1 MVKRRAIDKADEL
14 AIKDKL
20 PVLYKA
26 LTPLAA
32 ERHSDL
38 FIAENRNFQFAAQAN
53 AIPLTCDEFPQ
64 ALQHYPIVIADSANP
79 IPVALVGLKQG
90 KNDFV
95 MPDGSW
101 KEGHYVPAY
110 LRRYPFMLVRQS
122 QSADR
127 GILCADLSST
137 LFGHSKKDGNPLF
150 NADATASKTLTT
162 ILEFCQRY
170 DTAAARTRSVM
181 KEAQDL
187 GLIQKSTVNITRGET
202 KARIEGFAMIAED
215 KLRDLPDEKLASL
228 VKRGLQTIFAAHHL
242 SMAKFSDFG
251 GL

>member
-1 MVKRRAIDKADEL
+1 MVKRRATDKADDL

-20 PVLYKA
+20 PLLYKS
-26 LTPLAA
+26 LTPLTPD
-32 ERHSDL
+32 RHSDL
-38 FIAENRNFQFAAQAN
+38 YLSENRDFQFAAQAN
-53 AIPLTCDEFPQ
+53 AIPLTCDEFSQ

-90 KNDFV
+90 QNDFV

-101 KEGHYVPAY
+101 KAGCYVPAY
-110 LRRYPFMLVRQS
+110 LRRYPFMLVRES
-122 QSADR
+122 KSADR
-127 GILCADLSST
+127 SILCGDLSS
-137 LFGHSKKDGNPLF
+137 PLF
-150 NADATASKTLTT
+150 NTATKEGNALFNDDGMNGDTLAN
-162 ILEFCQRY
+162 ILDFCQRY
-170 DTAAARTRSVM
+170 DTAAARTRTVM
-181 KEAQDL
+181 KEAADL

-215 KLRDLPDEKLASL
+215 KLRELPDPTLASL
-228 VKRGLQTIFAAHHL
+228 VKRGVHTIFAAHHL